1 MAITAIFR
9 RIPWLNQ
16 MDRHAKDVVRG
27 GSVAFV
33 LRMLG
38 VGLGYGVNV
47 LLARLLGAEGAGVY
61 YLALTVTTIATAFG
75 RVGLDNT
82 LLRFTA
88 ANAARGDWNKVLG
101 AYRRGIGL
109 AALASTLVS
118 AITFSGAPWIAQGI
132 FSEPALVEPL
142 RLMALGILPW
152 SLLTLY
158 AELLRGLE
166 KIASAS
172 FVQGLSI
179 PLINIPLLLFL
190 GRPLGI
196 LGAAIAYGVATSLV
210 LLLSI
215 GLWRRA
221 TRQMS
226 GVQGSFD
233 ARLLLTTSL
242 PLFWLT
248 LMNLTMSWTDTLML
262 GIWEDSASVGI
273 YGVAMRTAKL
283 TSFILVAANSLAAPR
298 FAALYGQGDYQSLGS
313 LARSVA
319 KLMTLLAAPVLLVFI
334 LAPSWV
340 LRLFGPGFASGAPI
354 LMILSLGQFV
364 NVVTGSVTYLLIMCG
379 YEKLTRNNV
388 TLYAILNV
396 ILNAVLIPKFGIVG
410 AAVATAT
417 SLALMNL
424 TAVALV
430 YRKLAIVTLPIPSR
444 FIYGK

>member
-1 MAITAIFR
+1 MAVTAIFR
-9 RIPWLNQ
+9 RIPWLNH
-16 MDRHAKDVVRG
+16 MDRHVKDVVRG

-38 VGLGYGVNV
+38 VGLGYGFNV

-75 RVGLDNT
+75 RVGLDNA

-101 AYRRGIGL
+101 VYRRGIGL
-109 AALASTLVS
+109 AALASTVVS
-118 AITFSGAPWIAQGI
+118 VITFSGAPWIAQSV

-158 AELLRGLE
+158 GELLRGLE

-179 PLINIPLLLFL
+179 PLINIPLLLLL
-190 GRPLGI
+190 GRPFGVV
-196 LGAAIAYGVATSLV
+196 GAVTAYVVATSLV
-210 LLLSI
+210 LLLSV
-215 GLWRRA
+215 GLWHRA
-221 TRQMS
+221 TRQMK
-226 GVQGSFD
+226 GVPASFD

-242 PLFWLT
+242 PLFWVT

-273 YGVAMRTAKL
+273 YSVAMRTAKL
-283 TSFILVAANSLAAPR
+283 TSFILVAVNSIAAPK

-319 KLMTLLAAPVLLVFI
+319 RLMTLLAAPILLVFI
-334 LAPSWV
+334 IAPSWV
-340 LRLFGPGFASGAPI
+340 LRLFGPGFASGAAV
-354 LMILSLGQFV
+354 LMILSFGQFV
-364 NVVTGSVTYLLIMCG
+364 NVATGSVTYLLIMCG

-396 ILNAVLIPKFGIVG
+396 VLNAVLIPKFGIMG

-417 SLALMNL
+417 SLGLMNL

-430 YRKLAIVTLPIPSR
+430 YWKLAILTLPIPSR

>member
-109 AALASTLVS
+109 AALASTVVS
-118 AITFSGAPWIAQGI
+118 VITFSGAPWIAQGI

-196 LGAAIAYGVATSLV
+196 LGAATAYVVATSLV

-379 YEKLTRNNV
+379 HEKLTRNNV

>member
-1 MAITAIFR
+1 
-9 RIPWLNQ
+9 
-16 MDRHAKDVVRG
+16 MDRHVKDVVRG

-38 VGLGYGVNV
+38 VGLGYGFNV

-75 RVGLDNT
+75 RVGLDNA

-101 AYRRGIGL
+101 VYRRGIGL
-109 AALASTLVS
+109 AALASTVVS
-118 AITFSGAPWIAQGI
+118 VITFSGAPWIAQSV

-158 AELLRGLE
+158 GELLRGLE

-179 PLINIPLLLFL
+179 PLINIPLLLLL
-190 GRPLGI
+190 GRPFGVV
-196 LGAAIAYGVATSLV
+196 GAVTAYVVATSLV
-210 LLLSI
+210 LLLSV
-215 GLWRRA
+215 GLWHRA
-221 TRQMS
+221 TRQMK
-226 GVQGSFD
+226 GVPASFD

-242 PLFWLT
+242 PLFWVT

-273 YGVAMRTAKL
+273 YSVAMRTAKL
-283 TSFILVAANSLAAPR
+283 TSFILVAVNSIAAPK

-319 KLMTLLAAPVLLVFI
+319 RLMTLLAAPILLVFI
-334 LAPSWV
+334 IAPSWV
-340 LRLFGPGFASGAPI
+340 LRLFGPGFASGAAV
-354 LMILSLGQFV
+354 LMILSFGQFV
-364 NVVTGSVTYLLIMCG
+364 NVATGSVTYLLIMCG

-396 ILNAVLIPKFGIVG
+396 VLNAVLIPKFGIMG

-417 SLALMNL
+417 SLGLMNL

-430 YRKLAIVTLPIPSR
+430 YWKLAILTLPIPSR